1 MADKN
6 WNEKLRLRMAEYEQT
21 PPEGLWEA
29 VEAGL
34 PQQKAAAFPWMWA
47 LAAVAAVVLAVVLLW
62 RPASGPVPS
71 DPAKLTADVVD
82 IAESAPSGPV
92 AADPSVSADPSDHSA
107 PSDLSVASAP
117 SASSATARS
126 ATVPAREDN
135 VAPSPSSSRT
145 ENVPSTTV
153 PAREDNAAPSPS
165 SSRTETVPQTEPT
178 PQPTPQTDP
187 TPQPT
192 PAPQPEPTP
201 KPAPTPRIDIIPA
214 ERSSSSSY
222 GGLTASLVGGAVPGA
237 ATDSYVSYGQAGLR
251 SSGNTSAKSAPV
263 ALLSRNRETTTDKRY
278 SIAFRV
284 GLMLNVPLSRHWGVE
299 TGVQLSQLQNQTKSV
314 TGNMTTV
321 TDGTIAY
328 IGVPVLA
335 VYTPWTWDRVSVYA
349 SAGPMFEYGFR
360 NYGKQK
366 SYMGTD
372 LVSDESFSDKVQ
384 DIIWSAGANVGVQW
398 LFTRH
403 GGLFLQPGI
412 SWHFAG
418 NNNTE
423 SYYTEHPL
431 AFSVAAGVRL
441 TF

>member
-62 RPASGPVPS
+62 RPASSPVPA

-82 IAESAPSGPV
+82 IAEPAPSGPV
-92 AADPSVSADPSDHSA
+92 ASDPSVSE
-107 PSDLSVASAP
+107 PSDLSVLSTTP
-117 SASSATARS
+117 
-126 ATVPAREDN
+126 
-135 VAPSPSSSRT
+135 
-145 ENVPSTTV
+145 VPSIASTS
-153 PAREDNAAPSPS
+153 AREDNAEPSTS
-165 SSRTETVPQTEPT
+165 SSRTET
-178 PQPTPQTDP
+178 
-187 TPQPT
+187 
-192 PAPQPEPTP
+192 TP
-201 KPAPTPRIDIIPA
+201 KPATDPAPKNDPAPKTDPKPATTPRVDIVPA
-214 ERSSSSSY
+214 ERSSISSY
-222 GGLTASLVGGAVPGA
+222 SGLTASLVGGAVPGA

-251 SSGNTSAKSAPV
+251 STGNTSAKSAPV

-278 SIAFRV
+278 SIAFRL
-284 GLMLNVPLSRHWGVE
+284 GLMVQVPLSRHWGVE
-299 TGVQLSQLQNQTKSV
+299 TGLQLSQLQNQTKSV

-335 VYTPWTWDRVSVYA
+335 VYTPFTWDRLSVYA

-360 NYGKQK
+360 NFGKQK
-366 SYMGTD
+366 SYMGTE
-372 LVSDESFSDKVQ
+372 LVSDESFTDKVQ

-398 LFTRH
+398 LFSRH

-418 NNNTE
+418 SNNTE

>member
-1 MADKN
+1 MTDKN

-62 RPASGPVPS
+62 RPASSPVPA

-82 IAESAPSGPV
+82 IAEPAPSGPV
-92 AADPSVSADPSDHSA
+92 ASDPSVSD
-107 PSDLSVASAP
+107 PSDLSVLSTTPVPSIAST
-117 SASSATARS
+117 S
-126 ATVPAREDN
+126 AREDN
-135 VAPSPSSSRT
+135 AEPSTSSSRT
-145 ENVPSTTV
+145 EIATEAPV
-153 PAREDNAAPSPS
+153 PAREDNAEPSTS
-165 SSRTETVPQTEPT
+165 SSRTET
-178 PQPTPQTDP
+178 
-187 TPQPT
+187 
-192 PAPQPEPTP
+192 TP
-201 KPAPTPRIDIIPA
+201 KPATDPAPKNDPAPKTDPKPATTPRVDIVPA
-214 ERSSSSSY
+214 ERSSISSY
-222 GGLTASLVGGAVPGA
+222 SGLTASLVGGAVPGA

-251 SSGNTSAKSAPV
+251 STGNTSAKSAPV

-278 SIAFRV
+278 SIAFRL
-284 GLMLNVPLSRHWGVE
+284 GLMVQVPLSRHWGVE
-299 TGVQLSQLQNQTKSV
+299 TGLQLSQLQNQTKSV

-335 VYTPWTWDRVSVYA
+335 VYTPFTWDRLSVYA

-360 NYGKQK
+360 NFGKQK
-366 SYMGTD
+366 SYMGTE
-372 LVSDESFSDKVQ
+372 LVSDESFTDKVQ

-398 LFTRH
+398 LFSRH

-418 NNNTE
+418 SNNTE